1 MGLPGSKKSSLSRN
15 RRRSFLARSG
25 RFKSFVGVH
34 TWPRLCPGVPVIAA
48 VPLVAVWQPGFAN
61 AIGLW
66 RMAGKRFAP
75 WAAGLQNSPEKSG
88 L

>member
-1 MGLPGSKKSSLSRN
+1 MGLPGSKRSVLGRN
-15 RRRSFLARSG
+15 RRLKNLF
-25 RFKSFVGVH
+25 GVH
-34 TWPRLCPGVPVIAA
+34 TGHRRCLGLPVAAA